1 MAVEAGGWGCGG
13 RSNSATRE
21 VDHGG
26 PLGNIPTNNH
36 EGTLGN
42 ITTNDH
48 EEPLGNIP
56 TNDHEEPLGNILTN
70 DHEGPLG
77 NITTKTSWEDIE
89 IFKQTFTKDLSDI
102 F

>member
-56 TNDHEEPLGNILTN
+56 TNDHE
-70 DHEGPLG
+70 GPLG